1 MKAKPVKAK
10 PRPSSARSAVKPR
23 PKKLVTPAPC
33 DLLFEALRQE
43 LGL

>member
-1 MKAKPVKAK
+1 MKPKPAKIQRPASPRSAPKPRREKPVTAA
-10 PRPSSARSAVKPR
+10 PR
-23 PKKLVTPAPC
+23 

>member
-1 MKAKPVKAK
+1 MKTSAKPKRR
-10 PRPSSARSAVKPR
+10 PRPSPSPR
-23 PKKLVTPAPC
+23 RPAKRATAAPR

>member
-1 MKAKPVKAK
+1 MRTKPVTIQHPPSPRSNDPDAEQK
-10 PRPSSARSAVKPR
+10 PI
-23 PKKLVTPAPC
+23 TPAPR